1 MIDRIRAVDTR
12 VVVFYDDELDAVRA
26 EDGQI
31 YVSIRKMCDA
41 LGLDSQGQT
50 QRIRRHEILAD
61 GERVC
66 ELHTQNYKRDN
77 FMLRTDLVPL
87 WLSGIRAKAV
97 KEAIRPKLERFQKEA
112 AKVLWE
118 AFQEG
123 RLTTPIDDLIRDDTS
138 LTQAERALQIAHA
151 VFQMARN
158 QVLIERR
165 IDGITERLTTVEEL
179 LGDPGRHITPEQA
192 MQISQAVQA
201 IGVTLS
207 HRSGRVE
214 FGAIYGEL
222 YRRYGITSYK
232 LLPASRFE
240 ETMQFLTDWHASLHD
255 DVDF

>member
-1 MIDRIRAVDTR
+1 
-12 VVVFYDDELDAVRA
+12 
-26 EDGQI
+26 
-31 YVSIRKMCDA
+31 
-41 LGLDSQGQT
+41 
-50 QRIRRHEILAD
+50 
-61 GERVC
+61 
-66 ELHTQNYKRDN
+66 
-77 FMLRTDLVPL
+77 MLRTDLVPL

-201 IGVTLS
+201 IGITLS

-232 LLPASRFE
+232 LLPASKFD
-240 ETMQFLTDWHASLHD
+240 ETMQFLTNWHASLHD